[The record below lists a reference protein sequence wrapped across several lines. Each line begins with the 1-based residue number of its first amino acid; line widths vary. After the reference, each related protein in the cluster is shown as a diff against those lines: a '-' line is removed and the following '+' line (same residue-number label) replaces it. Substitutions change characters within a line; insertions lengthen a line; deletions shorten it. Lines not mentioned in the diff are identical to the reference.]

1 MLHHRTDNVEK
12 KAIDIADREAEKAYR
27 ETGSFEKHQIVW
39 KNTYDE
45 AFKELSSK

>member
-1 MLHHRTDNVEK
+1 MLHHRTDNIEQR
-12 KAIDIADREAEKAYR
+12 AFDIANQEAEKIYKK
-27 ETGSFEKHQIVW
+27 TGSLEKHDIVW